1 MCHPGHW
8 RLHPMGRTM
17 SRTTR
22 TGIASGRDAD
32 WRWIRTMF
40 PLHLNALAR
49 QTNAVC
55 FWRAM
60 PSAQVLLRM
69 LLLWGLC
76 GFGLRSVA
84 AWGMRAGWANLT
96 DDSLRYR
103 FRQCEDFLHKVL
115 SHVLDQ
121 WVNIE
126 PCEGVPLRLVD
137 ATMLAVP
144 GPTGRTF
151 RLHAVFDPRR
161 KVLTS
166 VQLTDNKQA
175 ESITRGPHVA
185 GDLAIADRGLARAKS
200 LLELSARNVWWIV
213 RAHLGNL
220 KMWDAHGRRLDQLD
234 DELCAAADAAKGP
247 VEWEVFLRHEGRVQ
261 AARLIVL
268 ALPPK
273 RAEAARHKLTRRSQR
288 KRSKPP
294 HERTLRLA
302 GYVMLLT
309 TLPPEKA
316 SAAAVLQWYRVRW
329 QIELFFKRCKSLLKL
344 QTIVSASDELQRV
357 RLLTSMLIAALVDRM
372 NVPAIDSENAVPPSL
387 WRWTQTH
394 QLVLLRA
401 VSGEDAPMHVAPARA
416 AQVARLLRDRP
427 RKRHATHSARTIAT
441 RTYGLN
447 SRGRAIA

>member
-1 MCHPGHW
+1 
-8 RLHPMGRTM
+8 
-17 SRTTR
+17 
-22 TGIASGRDAD
+22 
-32 WRWIRTMF
+32 MF

-49 QTNAVC
+49 QTNAAC
-55 FWRAM
+55 FWRSM

-84 AWGMRAGWANLT
+84 AWGVRAGWANLT

-103 FRQCEDFLHKVL
+103 FRQCEDFLHEVL
-115 SHVLDQ
+115 SHVLDT

-137 ATMLAVP
+137 ATMLAIP

-151 RLHAVFDPRR
+151 RLHAVFDPLR
-161 KVLTS
+161 KALTS

-175 ESITRGPHVA
+175 ESISRGPHVA
-185 GDLAIADRGLARAKS
+185 GDLVIADRGLARAKS
-200 LLELSARNVWWIV
+200 LLELSARNAWWIV

-220 KMWDAHGRRLDQLD
+220 KLWDTQGRRLDQLD
-234 DELCAAADAAKGP
+234 DELCDAADAATGP
-247 VEWEVFLRHEGRVQ
+247 VEWDVVLQHRGRAQ

-268 ALPPK
+268 ALPSA
-273 RAEAARHKLTRRSQR
+273 RAEAARQKLTRRSQR
-288 KRSKPP
+288 KRSKAP

-309 TLPPEKA
+309 TLPKEMA
-316 SAAAVLQWYRVRW
+316 SAAAVSQWYRVRW

-344 QTIVSASDELQRV
+344 QTIASASDALQRV

-372 NVPAIDSENAVPPSL
+372 NVPAIGEQHAVPRSL

-401 VSGEDAPMHVAPARA
+401 VSGDDAPMHLPPTRA
-416 AQVARLLRDRP
+416 AQVARHLRDRP
-427 RKRHATHSARTIAT
+427 RKRHATHSERTIASGVF
-441 RTYGLN
+441 GLK
-447 SRGRAIA
+447 SRGTAIA